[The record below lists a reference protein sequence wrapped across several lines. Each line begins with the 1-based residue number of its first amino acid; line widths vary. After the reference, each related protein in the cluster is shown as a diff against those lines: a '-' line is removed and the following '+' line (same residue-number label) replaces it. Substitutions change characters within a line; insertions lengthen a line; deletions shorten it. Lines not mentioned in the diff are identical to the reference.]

1 MEVARVE
8 VVPTVA
14 VLVTELSEV
23 GNEGLNEPGDDEW
36 NEGLLERVVVLGSS
50 VTGHTVVVTMISVVT
65 TVLWAGQLV
74 TTLAHDVMVRVVVV
88 VMVLV
93 VHLVVEAE
101 VEVVVSGSSVSHS
114 SSLVVE
120 VDLVEVVLV
129 EGGAVVVVS
138 GALVVVDTTDELDA
152 EVEVE
157 GAAVDEAL

>member
-1 MEVARVE
+1 
-8 VVPTVA
+8 
-14 VLVTELSEV
+14 
-23 GNEGLNEPGDDEW
+23 
-36 NEGLLERVVVLGSS
+36 LLLRVVVLGSS

-74 TTLAHDVMVRVVVV
+74 TTLAHDVMVLVVVV

-101 VEVVVSGSSVSHS
+101 VEVEVSGSSVSHS

-120 VDLVEVVLV
+120 VDLVEVDLVEV

-138 GALVVVDTTDELDA
+138 GALVVVDTADELEA
-152 EVEVE
+152 GVEVLD
-157 GAAVDEAL
+157 GTAVDEAL